1 MTQTTDQPLTDLSGL
16 TDEQRRGATCVYC
29 GVTVRTGS
37 AVDLGE
43 RRDADNIRV
52 FPRAHPECAEAAQ

>member
-1 MTQTTDQPLTDLSGL
+1 MRQVIDGQLLDVVEL
-16 TDEQRRGATCVYC
+16 TDEQRRGATCAYC
-29 GVTVRTGS
+29 AAAVTTGS

-52 FPRAHPECAEAAQ
+52 FPRAHPECTEAAQ